1 MTDNIYSRTLAR
13 GIDALG
19 GSQALATELHVP
31 ESTLLRWASGRA
43 HMPLRAFLRLVELLT
58 KHENAGRDKNAQP
71 ADARELSF
79 TIGQLAA
86 RCSRC
91 DGTEFLPVDP
101 AATLRYTSILR
112 CKACGQEAIH
122 GDLVVQVAHDAV
134 GRAAAASV
142 RRARHQA
149 EASKKLAKLGKKEPT
164 KDETGSSST

>member
-43 HMPLRAFLRLVELLT
+43 HMPLRAFLKLVELLT
-58 KHENAGRDKNAQP
+58 KHENAGRDTNSQP
-71 ADARELSF
+71 VDAKELTF
-79 TIGQLAA
+79 RIGQLAA

-101 AATLRYTSILR
+101 SATRRYTSALR

-122 GDLVVQVAHDAV
+122 GDLVVQLAHEAV
-134 GRAAAASV
+134 GRAPAASV
-142 RRARHQA
+142 RRARQQA
-149 EASKKLAKLGKKEPT
+149 EATKKIARLANKMPT